1 MSENTAP
8 PAAPAPVKKAQAALK
23 QGPAPAVS
31 SSAAAAPEGG
41 PAPDGRLSSPAWLV
55 LVAGGFAGL
64 YFYLRGGIKRRRRK

>member
-1 MSENTAP
+1 MTENPAA

-23 QGPAPAVS
+23 QAPAPVVS
-31 SSAAAAPEGG
+31 SSAAAAPESG
-41 PAPDGRLSSPAWLV
+41 PAPDGELSNPAWLV

>member
-1 MSENTAP
+1 MTEN

-23 QGPAPAVS
+23 QAPAPVVS
-31 SSAAAAPEGG
+31 SSAAAAPESG
-41 PAPDGRLSSPAWLV
+41 PAPDGELSNPAWLV